1 MSHFGILNDVTI
13 ELQRQIFE
21 ALKETPNIDFGEGVT
36 IKRITSRSPGE
47 KLENGTLASLYLY
60 HIDINQ
66 HARNQL
72 PLADRARP
80 NNFRKPPLPLQLR
93 YLFTPLDADEETNQ
107 MMLGRILQH
116 FHDFPSFESVSGQ
129 VIGDAFGG
137 ASPQLHVKP
146 DLLSLEQLSQLWN
159 AFSVPYRIALGFL
172 VEVVAIDSGKSPERL
187 ERVGEFLTVTGKVTQ

>member
-72 PLADRARP
+72 PLADRTRP

-116 FHDFPSFESVSGQ
+116 FHDFPSFEAVSGQ
-129 VIGDAFGG
+129 AIGDAFGG